1 MQSNMSIHI
10 MLAVIRRNKSYE
22 KDFPFS
28 FSTRSDMTLTEFK
41 FIFYWE
47 WFHRMYGRFVG
58 LTFYIP
64 AIYLWRKGYLTKGM
78 KPRTIVFGTL
88 ILAQVRKTL
97 DPFLVDANQGPLQA
111 LQMESCATTGLGQ
124 SGRVRD
130 KSIFFAI
137 VRESQDK
144 IEMIRG
150 NF

>member
-10 MLAVIRRNKSYE
+10 TLVVIRGNRSYDE
-22 KDFPFS
+22 DFFS
-28 FSTRSDMTLTEFK
+28 FSTRSDMTLSEFK

-97 DPFLVDANQGPLQA
+97 DPSLVDANPGPCKQKLTA
-111 LQMESCATTGLGQ
+111 LSC
-124 SGRVRD
+124 
-130 KSIFFAI
+130 
-137 VRESQDK
+137 
-144 IEMIRG
+144 
-150 NF
+150 